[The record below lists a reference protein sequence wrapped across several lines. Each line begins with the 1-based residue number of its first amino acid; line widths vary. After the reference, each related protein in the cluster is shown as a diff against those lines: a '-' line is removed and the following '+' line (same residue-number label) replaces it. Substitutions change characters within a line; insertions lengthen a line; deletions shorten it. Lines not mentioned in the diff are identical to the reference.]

1 MCWYTLVCRR
11 CDMTNKPKKSESG
24 KLFDTIWAD
33 HHDPEKQAK
42 KRAEKEADHRG
53 GKYGYNIFRIYP
65 NGSTPT
71 LIKYSER

>member
-1 MCWYTLVCRR
+1 MLRWG
-11 CDMTNKPKKSESG
+11 DSETHHYIVG
-24 KLFDTIWAD
+24 LFDT
-33 HHDPEKQAK
+33 PKEAK

-71 LIKYSER
+71 LIKYSEG